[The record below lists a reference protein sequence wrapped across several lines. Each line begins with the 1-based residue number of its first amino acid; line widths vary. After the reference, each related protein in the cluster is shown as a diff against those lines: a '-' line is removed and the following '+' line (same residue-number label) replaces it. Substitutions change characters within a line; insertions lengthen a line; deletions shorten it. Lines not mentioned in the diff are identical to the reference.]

1 MFDKEIFKSDL
12 LHFLNDS
19 LKICKNNSD
28 KLKIKEIRKPVFFP
42 NGKYK
47 KSITVDKG
55 DFVFL
60 IKGLLKNDI
69 QNLKSYDVITNFF
82 VSSKFKKFNKKFHD
96 NPDGNTENIPYF
108 VNEFPLNFLIEYLE
122 HNTDFLMNKLSFHK
136 SFTKFFKFLEE
147 LLVDEYVA
155 PLFNFTSDVDEKG
168 IQIGDVGI
176 RKINSDEFYR
186 FSKLDTVA
194 EISHIYHDLTHV
206 MIMSHE
212 SDDLH
217 SGYDYVKEQFQILVD
232 SLSLFSIGSP
242 QFGTIYKNI
251 TSPWIHHDDKFEN
264 NITYQQVLQFNKKD
278 KRKFTFIYG
287 TQKFADYTIKGNSF
301 VRISKNRFISALSR
315 PSQLDKLIDLAI
327 SMESLY
333 VSGPGDITLKLVNR
347 SSTLLAKNDKE
358 REDIWSF
365 MKKAYNIRSGI
376 VHGEELRNTEING
389 KNYTVDDIIEK
400 LVILTQKSIVIYSEL
415 INHYDGKNKIEKI
428 YDDIDRALINKL
440 FLKKFH
446 SKHKKCIYS

>member
-1 MFDKEIFKSDL
+1 MFDQEIFKSDL

-28 KLKIKEIRKPVFFP
+28 KLKIKEIHEPIFFP

-47 KSITVDKG
+47 KSVAVDKG

-69 QNLKSYDVITNFF
+69 TNLKSYEVITNFF
-82 VSSKFKKFNKKFHD
+82 VSNKFKKFNKKFYD
-96 NPDGNTENIPYF
+96 NPDDEIKNIPKY
-108 VNEFPLNFLIEYLE
+108 VNEFPFSFLIEYLGD
-122 HNTDFLMNKLSFHK
+122 NTDFLMNKRSFHK
-136 SFTKFFKFLEE
+136 CFTKFFQFLENV
-147 LLVDEYVA
+147 LVDEYVA
-155 PLFNFTSDVDEKG
+155 PLFNFTSDIGEKG
-168 IQIGDVGI
+168 IRIGDIGI
-176 RKINSDEFYR
+176 RKINQDEFYR
-186 FSKLDTVA
+186 FSKLDTVT
-194 EISHIYHDLTHV
+194 EISHIYHDVTHV
-206 MIMSHE
+206 MFISQE

-217 SGYDYVKEQFQILVD
+217 SGYDYVKAQFQTLVD

-242 QFGTIYKNI
+242 QFGTVYKNI
-251 TSPWIHHDDKFEN
+251 NSPWIHHDDKFEN
-264 NITYQQVLQFNKKD
+264 NITHQPVMQFNKKD
-278 KRKFTFIYG
+278 KCKFIFIFN
-287 TQKFADYTIKGNSF
+287 TQKFADYSIKGNSF
-301 VRISKNRFISALSR
+301 VKISKNRFISALSR
-315 PSQLDKLIDLAI
+315 PNPLDKLIDLAI

-358 REDIWSF
+358 REDYWNF
-365 MKKAYNIRSGI
+365 MKKAYSIRSGI

-400 LVILTQKSIVIYSEL
+400 LIVLTQKSIVIYSEL

-428 YDDIDRALINKL
+428 YEDIDRALINKS

-446 SKHKKCIYS
+446 SKHKKYIYS

>member
-12 LHFLNDS
+12 FHFLNDS
-19 LKICKNNSD
+19 LKICRDNSD
-28 KLKIKEIRKPVFFP
+28 KLKIKKIHEPIFFP

-47 KSITVDKG
+47 KSIVVDKG

-69 QNLKSYDVITNFF
+69 KNLKSYDVITNFF
-82 VSSKFKKFNKKFHD
+82 VSNKFKKFNKKFYD
-96 NPDGNTENIPYF
+96 NPDDEIKNIPNYT
-108 VNEFPLNFLIEYLE
+108 NEFPLNFLIEYL
-122 HNTDFLMNKLSFHK
+122 NYDRDFIMNKTSFHK
-136 SFTKFFKFLEE
+136 CFTKFFKFLEKI
-147 LLVDEYVA
+147 LVDEYVT
-155 PLFNFTSDVDEKG
+155 PLFNFTSDIGEKG
-168 IQIGDVGI
+168 IQIGDIEI
-176 RKINSDEFYR
+176 RKINQDEFYR

-194 EISHIYHDLTHV
+194 EISHIYHDITHV
-206 MIMSHE
+206 MSMSHE

-251 TSPWIHHDDKFEN
+251 NSPWIHHDDKFEN
-264 NITYQQVLQFNKKD
+264 NITHQPVLQFNKKD
-278 KRKFTFIYG
+278 KSKFIFIFN
-287 TQKFADYTIKGNSF
+287 TIKFADYTIKGNSF
-301 VRISKNRFISALSR
+301 VKISKNRFISALSR

-358 REDIWSF
+358 REDYWSF
-365 MKKAYNIRSGI
+365 MKKAYSLRSGI

-389 KNYTVDDIIEK
+389 KNYTVDEIIKK
-400 LVILTQKSIVIYSEL
+400 LIILTQKSIVIYSEL

-428 YDDIDRALINKL
+428 YEDIDLALINKL

-446 SKHKKCIYS
+446 SKYKKYIYN

>member
-1 MFDKEIFKSDL
+1 MFDQEIFKSDL

-28 KLKIKEIRKPVFFP
+28 KLKIKEIHEPVFFP

-47 KSITVDKG
+47 KSVAVDKG

-69 QNLKSYDVITNFF
+69 KNLKSYEVITNFF
-82 VSSKFKKFNKKFHD
+82 VSNKFKKFNKKFYD
-96 NPDGNTENIPYF
+96 NPDDEIKNIPNY
-108 VNEFPLNFLIEYLE
+108 VNEFPFNFLIEYLGD
-122 HNTDFLMNKLSFHK
+122 NTDFLMNKRSFHK
-136 SFTKFFKFLEE
+136 CFTKFFQFLEKI
-147 LLVDEYVA
+147 LVDEYVA
-155 PLFNFTSDVDEKG
+155 PLFNFTSDIGEKG
-168 IQIGDVGI
+168 IQIGDVVI
-176 RKINSDEFYR
+176 RKINRGEFYR
-186 FSKLDTVA
+186 FSKLDTVT
-194 EISHIYHDLTHV
+194 EISHIYHDVTHV
-206 MIMSHE
+206 MSISQE

-242 QFGTIYKNI
+242 QFGTVYKNI
-251 TSPWIHHDDKFEN
+251 NSPWIHHDDKFEN
-264 NITYQQVLQFNKKD
+264 NITHQPVLQFNKKD
-278 KRKFTFIYG
+278 KCKFIFIYN
-287 TQKFADYTIKGNSF
+287 TQKFADYSIKGNSF
-301 VRISKNRFISALSR
+301 VKISKNRFISALSR
-315 PSQLDKLIDLAI
+315 PNPLDKLIDLAI

-358 REDIWSF
+358 REDYWSF
-365 MKKAYNIRSGI
+365 MKKAYSIRSGI

-400 LVILTQKSIVIYSEL
+400 LIVLTQKSIVIYSEL

-428 YDDIDRALINKL
+428 YEDIDRALINKL

-446 SKHKKCIYS
+446 SKHKKYIYS